1 VPTQAEIDE
10 YVGQKRTPA
19 QSDIDAYLNDRKPLK
34 RTAAGR
40 PPHNRKKFIRD
51 PNAPQPNEPYSW
63 RDKVIQLGQGALLN
77 AADEVALGPAALAAY
92 TFGDSADSLPEIY
105 NDMQQQQTEQQ
116 KAYEADNPSASRQLG
131 MAGGFLSAPI
141 SASATVPKAAV
152 PFGEAL
158 RYGQALRA
166 GAGVAPR
173 MATRAKEAVQGAVS
187 ATGNAVKGTQVG
199 RGAAVG
205 GAEGGAMNFFGA
217 DDWQEG
223 LLEVPQGVVLGTTL
237 GGTLSSLGR
246 VGRGVLKQSAKR
258 RTAQEL
264 GEGDNFIPLN
274 IADPQAVKGIVTRDV
289 TGKAFGS
296 KIPEQSEQVMTRVQP
311 EIAGAVQQGES
322 VLRRTNTRRAEAKRA
337 ATVKSEQVA
346 FDENKA
352 AADLAAAEK
361 KQINAQA
368 SRATDDIKET
378 AANNVRTSEVDL
390 RRQAEASAIPPGTSP
405 EVVAQI
411 QHAGPQE
418 ANELIT
424 NEWKR
429 GFNTVKERTFTVD
442 TDEVLKDITEDVG
455 GMGGADDYLAGILK
469 AVKTKLDAKTVDGI
483 IPGSDLMD
491 TRNMLR
497 VQANNAA
504 DSGASAIHKEALSRA
519 ARKIDDRIE
528 EQLGPELADAFRAE
542 KTAYGNFNILNNAS
556 KKAVAK
562 KQGAFTQDDWLAAEA
577 TWRPRQARQGQ
588 APLQREAHSAQDMQ
602 RDIKAQA
609 TEATAQVKA
618 KAAGRKEDVG
628 ITKEL
633 ANRGTALE
641 KTRRQA
647 VIADRVK
654 GKADADTFAPRIG
667 LAKAAEKSLKE
678 ASPSKESI
686 LARMAATL
694 ITSPTA
700 MVGGLPAAIIS
711 GIGGARALTAQ
722 TTQRALAGQT
732 GWQKK
737 LAELLRQYEGSA
749 VQQAAGNVSSGTR
762 RALQSEIGQ

>member
-1 VPTQAEIDE
+1 MTLSERIAANKSTGNSLSERIAAKKAQPKRRKLR
-10 YVGQKRTPA
+10 GQM
-19 QSDIDAYLNDRKPLK
+19 S
-34 RTAAGR
+34 R
-40 PPHNRKKFIRD
+40 PRKKFVRD

-63 RDKVIQLGQGALLN
+63 RDKVIQLAKTGTLG
-77 AADEVALGPAALAAY
+77 AADELALGPAALAAY

-116 KAYEADNPSASRQLG
+116 KAYEADFPSASRQLNIL
-131 MAGGFLSAPI
+131 GGFLTAPL

-158 RYGQALRA
+158 RYGQALRR

-173 MATRAKEAVQGAVS
+173 MGTRAKEAVQGAVA
-187 ATGNAVKGTQVG
+187 ATGNAVKGTQIG
-199 RGAAVG
+199 RGAAIG

-223 LLEVPQGVVLGTTL
+223 LLEVPQGVALGTTL

-246 VGRGVLKQSAKR
+246 VGRGVLNQSAKR

-274 IADPQAVKGIVTRDV
+274 IADPQSVKGMVTRDV

-296 KIPEQSEQVMTRVQP
+296 KIPEQSEQVMARVQSTLNQ
-311 EIAGAVQQGES
+311 AK
-322 VLRRTNTRRAEAKRA
+322 KRA
-337 ATVKSEQVA
+337 DDAKSMVDEGKTKFKRVADAKAEKVA
-346 FDENKA
+346 FDENKT
-352 AADLAAAEK
+352 AADIAATEN

-368 SRATDDIKET
+368 SRAERDIKET

-390 RRQAEASAIPPGTSP
+390 RRQAEVSAIPPGTSP

-411 QHAGPQE
+411 QRAGPQE

-588 APLQREAHSAQDMQ
+588 APLQRKAQTAQDMQ

-609 TEATAQVKA
+609 AEATTQVKA

-628 ITKEL
+628 VTEAAAKRKTKL
-633 ANRGTALE
+633 A
-641 KTRRQA
+641 KTLRRA
-647 VIADRVK
+647 EIADAAK
-654 GKADADTFAPRIG
+654 GKANVDDVILSG
-667 LAKAAEKSLKE
+667 KAAREAEKLLK
-678 ASPSKESI
+678 AAAPGKESF
-686 LARMAATL
+686 LARAAATGVL
-694 ITSPTA
+694 ALSGS
-700 MVGGLPAAIIS
+700 VGGIPGMLAS
-711 GIGGARALTAQ
+711 GAGGARALSAEGV
-722 TTQRALAGQT
+722 QRALAGQT